1 MPYIG
6 RNPDKGNFSDLNG
19 GKLILDADADTSIT
33 ADTDDQID
41 IEIAGSDELK
51 ITAAM
56 IAPATA
62 DGSALGGAS
71 NEWSDLYLADGGV
84 IYFGN
89 DQDVTLTHDPDE
101 GLFLKPGGTG
111 DNNPVKLTLQTSE
124 TDMAADDVMGKISFQ
139 APDEG
144 TGTDA
149 ILVAAAIQARAEGNF
164 SSSNNAT
171 SLDFLTGKSAAAGTD
186 GGSLILSSTGNL
198 TLKDLATADGSSPT
212 LTLQTGDTD
221 IASSDV
227 LGKIAFQA
235 PDEGAGT
242 DAILVAGAIQV
253 VSEGNFSA
261 SNNATTMEFHT
272 AASEAAAVK
281 AKITSVGNLLVG
293 DGTAGAPGLSFTGDT
308 DHGFF
313 RTSDKLGYSVGGS
326 ERIRFDGKL
335 ILVGDTANSNNA
347 IGMTLNQD
355 TQDDSILALKSSD
368 ISHGIT
374 DYAEAD
380 TYLYFSKFNAT
391 GGGGAIYGLGE
402 DNTGLTLVGLYPDT
416 DATKSG
422 SGHAPMEFDVK
433 KKSGTGAGAPSSN
446 DNLYTFEADGTVKV
460 LFDMEG
466 DIYHDSDVVTAYDTH
481 DDAQLIRSIDLS
493 KSENNSRGVIESK
506 FDKFIS
512 YNHENLADLG
522 LVGRESD
529 GTPNY
534 FVNLTGMSRLHNGAI
549 WQQYEKHENLLNA
562 VYELAVEA
570 VGEDK
575 ANEILDKN
583 DIKLLSEN
591 KLLN

>member
-1 MPYIG
+1 MPYFG
-6 RNPDKGNFSDLNG
+6 VTPAAEYTSKDLNG
-19 GKLILDADADTSIT
+19 SELILDADADTTITADTDDQIDIRIAGADDFQFTANTFTAQSGSTIAAQALTATTVNATGLVTAGAKVDLNGTELILDADADTSIT

-41 IEIAGSDELK
+41 IRIAGADDFQF
-51 ITAAM
+51 TANTFTALSGSTVA
-56 IAPATA
+56 IASGATIA
-62 DGSALGGAS
+62 NSGTATGFGFASGDVILADDGS
-71 NEWSDLYLADGGV
+71 
-84 IYFGN
+84 
-89 DQDVTLTHDPDE
+89 
-101 GLFLKPGGTG
+101 
-111 DNNPVKLTLQTSE
+111 
-124 TDMAADDVMGKISFQ
+124 
-139 APDEG
+139 
-144 TGTDA
+144 
-149 ILVAAAIQARAEGNF
+149 
-164 SSSNNAT
+164 
-171 SLDFLTGKSAAAGTD
+171 
-186 GGSLILSSTGNL
+186 
-198 TLKDLATADGSSPT
+198 
-212 LTLQTGDTD
+212 
-221 IASSDV
+221 
-227 LGKIAFQA
+227 
-235 PDEGAGT
+235 
-242 DAILVAGAIQV
+242 
-253 VSEGNFSA
+253 
-261 SNNATTMEFHT
+261 
-272 AASEAAAVK
+272 
-281 AKITSVGNLLVG
+281 
-293 DGTAGAPGLSFTGDT
+293 AGAPGLAFADDT

-347 IGMTLNQD
+347 IGITLNQD

-368 ISHGIT
+368 ISHGMT